1 MMSREYDAIIVGARC
16 AGAPTAVL
24 LARRGYRVLL
34 VDRAAFPSDT
44 MSTHIVHPP
53 GISALKRW
61 GLLDRLASTGCPP
74 ITGYSFDFGPIRIA
88 GSLRP
93 DDGVARAYCPRRTV
107 LDYLLV
113 EAAVAAG
120 AELRERFTAD
130 EVLIENGRVT
140 GVRGHSA
147 GGATVTERAR
157 VVVGADGRHS
167 LVAKAVQAPRYRER
181 PPIAAGYY
189 AYWSGLPAEGFQGY
203 IRPPRAIGVAPT
215 NDGLTMV
222 TVNWPRTEFEAN
234 RRDVEGTFARAFGL
248 VPEFAERARAATRET
263 RIVGTGDLPNFFRRP
278 YGPGWALVG
287 DAGYHK
293 DPITAQGIGDAFRDA
308 EVLAAGLDEA
318 FSGQRGYDDAMA
330 DYQQT
335 RDRRALPMFE
345 FTCDLARLQPPP
357 PELRQLL
364 EAVQTSQEAMD
375 GFVSVIA
382 GTVPVPEFFGP
393 ENTGR
398 IMAGAATGAGS

>member
-1 MMSREYDAIIVGARC
+1 MSPEYDAIIVGARC
-16 AGAPTAVL
+16 AGAPTAML
-24 LARRGYRVLL
+24 LARKGYRVLL
-34 VDRAAFPSDT
+34 VDRATFPSDT
-44 MSTHIVHPP
+44 MSSHIIHPP

-74 ITGYSFDFGPIRIA
+74 MAGYSFDFGPIKIT

-93 DDGVARAYCPRRTV
+93 DDGVATAYCPRRTV

-120 AELRERFTAD
+120 TELRERFTAD
-130 EVLIENGRVT
+130 EVLIEDGRVT
-140 GVRGHSA
+140 GLRGHTA
-147 GGATVTERAR
+147 GGATITERAR

-167 LVAKAVQAPRYRER
+167 LVAKAVQAPRYHER

-222 TVNWPRTEFEAN
+222 TINWPRTEFEAN

-248 VPEFAERARAATRET
+248 VPEFAERLRAATRET
-263 RIVGTGDLPNFFRRP
+263 RIVGTGDLPNFFRKP

-293 DPITAQGIGDAFRDA
+293 DPITAQGISDAFRDA
-308 EVLAAGLDEA
+308 EDLAAALDDA
-318 FSGQRGYDDAMA
+318 LSGRRGFDDAMA
-330 DYQQT
+330 SYQQT
-335 RDRRALPMFE
+335 RDQRALPMYE
-345 FTCDLARLQPPP
+345 FTCDLARLERPP
-357 PELRQLL
+357 PELQRLL
-364 EAVQTSQEAMD
+364 GAVQTSQEAMD
-375 GFVSVIA
+375 AFVSVIA

-393 ENTGR
+393 DNTQR
-398 IMAGAATGAGS
+398 IMAGAATGAPN

>member
-1 MMSREYDAIIVGARC
+1 MSPQYDAIIVGARC
-16 AGAPTAVL
+16 AGAPTAML

-34 VDRAAFPSDT
+34 VDRARFPSDT
-44 MSTHIVHPP
+44 LSTHIVHPP
-53 GISALKRW
+53 GVAALKRW

-74 ITGYSFDFGPIRIA
+74 LASYSFDFGPIKIA
-88 GSLRP
+88 GSPRP
-93 DDGVARAYCPRRTV
+93 EDGVARAYCPRRTV

-130 EVLIENGRVT
+130 EVLIEDARVT
-140 GVRGHSA
+140 GLRGHSA
-147 GGATVTERAR
+147 GGGVVTERAR

-181 PPIAAGYY
+181 PTISTGYY

-203 IRPPRAIGVAPT
+203 IRPPRVIGVAPT

-222 TVNWPRTEFEAN
+222 TVNWPRTEFDAN
-234 RRDVEGTFARAFGL
+234 RRDLEGAFARAFGL
-248 VPEFAERARAATRET
+248 VPELAERLRAATRET
-263 RIVGTGDLPNFFRRP
+263 RIVGTGDLPNFFRKP

-293 DPITAQGIGDAFRDA
+293 DPITAQGISDAFRDA
-308 EVLAAGLDEA
+308 EELAAGLDDA
-318 FSGQRGYDDAMA
+318 LSGRRGFDDAMA
-330 DYQQT
+330 EHQQA
-335 RDRRALPMFE
+335 RDERALPMYE
-345 FTCDLARLQPPP
+345 FTCDLARLEPPP
-357 PELRQLL
+357 PELQRLIG
-364 EAVQTSQEAMD
+364 AVQTSQAAMD
-375 GFVSVIA
+375 GFVSVFA

-393 ENTGR
+393 DNTER
-398 IMAGAATGAGS
+398 IMAGAATAAPS

>member
-1 MMSREYDAIIVGARC
+1 MSPEYDAIIVGARC
-16 AGAPTAVL
+16 AGAPTAML
-24 LARRGYRVLL
+24 LAHKGYRVLL
-34 VDRAAFPSDT
+34 VDRATFPSDT
-44 MSTHIVHPP
+44 MSTHIIHPP

-74 ITGYSFDFGPIRIA
+74 MAGYSFDFGPIKIT

-93 DDGVARAYCPRRTV
+93 DDGVATAYCPRRTV

-120 AELRERFTAD
+120 TELRERFTAD
-130 EVLIENGRVT
+130 EVLIEDGRVT
-140 GVRGHSA
+140 GLHGHTA
-147 GGATVTERAR
+147 GGATITERAR

-167 LVAKAVQAPRYRER
+167 LVAKAGQAPRYHER

-222 TVNWPRTEFEAN
+222 TINWPGTEFEAN

-248 VPEFAERARAATRET
+248 VPEFAERLRAATRET
-263 RIVGTGDLPNFFRRP
+263 RIVGTGDLPNYFRKP

-293 DPITAQGIGDAFRDA
+293 DPITAQGISDAFRDA
-308 EVLAAGLDEA
+308 EGLAAALDDA
-318 FSGQRGYDDAMA
+318 LSGRRGFDDAMA
-330 DYQQT
+330 SYQQT
-335 RDRRALPMFE
+335 RDQRALPMYE
-345 FTCDLARLQPPP
+345 FTCDLARLERPP
-357 PELRQLL
+357 PELQRLL
-364 EAVQTSQEAMD
+364 GAVQTSQEAMD
-375 GFVSVIA
+375 AFVSVIA

-393 ENTGR
+393 DNTQR
-398 IMAGAATGAGS
+398 IMAGAATGAPN

>member
-1 MMSREYDAIIVGARC
+1 MSPRYDAIIVGARC
-16 AGAPTAVL
+16 AGAPTAML
-24 LARRGYRVLL
+24 LARKGYRVLL
-34 VDRAAFPSDT
+34 VDRATFPSDT
-44 MSTHIVHPP
+44 MSTHIIHPP
-53 GISALKRW
+53 GVSALKRW

-74 ITGYSFDFGPIRIA
+74 ITGYSFDFGPIKLV

-93 DDGVARAYCPRRTV
+93 DDGVALAYCPRRTV

-120 AELRERFTAD
+120 TELRERFTAE
-130 EVLIENGRVT
+130 EVLIEDGSVT
-140 GVRGHSA
+140 GLRGHTA

-157 VVVGADGRHS
+157 VVVGADGLHS
-167 LVAKAVQAPRYRER
+167 LVAKAVQAPQYHER
-181 PPIAAGYY
+181 PTISAGYY
-189 AYWSGLPAEGFQGY
+189 AYWSGLPAKGWQGY

-222 TVNWPRTEFEAN
+222 TVNWPRTEFDAN
-234 RRDVEGTFARAFGL
+234 RRDVEGAFARAIGL
-248 VPEFAERARAATRET
+248 VPAFAERLRAATRET
-263 RIVGTGDLPNFFRRP
+263 RIVGTGDLPNYFRKP

-293 DPITAQGIGDAFRDA
+293 DPITAQGISDAFRDA
-308 EVLAAGLDEA
+308 EALAAGLDEA
-318 FSGQRGYDDAMA
+318 LSGRRGYDDALA
-330 DYQQT
+330 SYQQT
-335 RDRRALPMFE
+335 RDQQALPMFD

-357 PELRQLL
+357 PELQRLL

-398 IMAGAATGAGS
+398 IMAGAATGAPS

>member
-1 MMSREYDAIIVGARC
+1 MSPQYDAIIVGTRC
-16 AGAPTAVL
+16 AGAPTAML

-34 VDRAAFPSDT
+34 VDRATFPSDT

-53 GISALKRW
+53 GIAALRRW

-74 ITGYSFDFGPIRIA
+74 ITSYSFDFGPIRIA

-93 DDGVARAYCPRRTV
+93 DDGVATAYCPRRTV

-130 EVLIENGRVT
+130 EVLIEDGRVT
-140 GVRGHSA
+140 GLRGHTA
-147 GGATVTERAR
+147 GGMTITERAR

-167 LVAKAVQAPRYRER
+167 LVAKAVQAPQYHER
-181 PPIAAGYY
+181 PTISAGYY
-189 AYWSGLPAEGFQGY
+189 AYWSGLPAEGWQGY

-222 TVNWPRTEFEAN
+222 TVNWPRTEFDAN
-234 RRDVEGTFARAFGL
+234 RRDVEGAFARAFGL
-248 VPEFAERARAATRET
+248 VPEFAERLRAATRET
-263 RIVGTGDLPNFFRRP
+263 RIVGTGDLPNYFRKP

-293 DPITAQGIGDAFRDA
+293 DPITAQGISDAFRDA
-308 EVLAAGLDEA
+308 EALAAGLDDA
-318 FSGQRGYDDAMA
+318 LSGRRGFDDAMA
-330 DYQQT
+330 EHQQA
-335 RDRRALPMFE
+335 RDERALPMYE
-345 FTCDLARLQPPP
+345 FTCDLARLEPPP
-357 PELRQLL
+357 PELQRLL
-364 EAVQTSQEAMD
+364 GAVHTSQAAMD

-393 ENTGR
+393 ENTER
-398 IMAGAATGAGS
+398 IMAGAATDAPS

>member
-1 MMSREYDAIIVGARC
+1 MSPEYDAIIVGARC
-16 AGAPTAVL
+16 AGAPTAML
-24 LARRGYRVLL
+24 LAHKGYRVLL
-34 VDRAAFPSDT
+34 VDRATFPSDT
-44 MSTHIVHPP
+44 MSTHIIHPP

-74 ITGYSFDFGPIRIA
+74 MAGYSFDFGPIKIT

-93 DDGVARAYCPRRTV
+93 DDGVATAYCLRRTV

-120 AELRERFTAD
+120 TELRERFTAD
-130 EVLIENGRVT
+130 EVLIEDGRVT
-140 GVRGHSA
+140 GLRGHTA
-147 GGATVTERAR
+147 GGATITERAR
-157 VVVGADGRHS
+157 VVVGADGRRS
-167 LVAKAVQAPRYRER
+167 LVAKAVQAPRYHER

-222 TVNWPRTEFEAN
+222 TINWPRTEFEAN

-248 VPEFAERARAATRET
+248 VPEFAERLRAATRET
-263 RIVGTGDLPNFFRRP
+263 RIVGTGDLPNFFRKP

-293 DPITAQGIGDAFRDA
+293 DPITAQGISDAFRDA
-308 EVLAAGLDEA
+308 EDLAAALDDA
-318 FSGQRGYDDAMA
+318 LSGRRGFDDAMA
-330 DYQQT
+330 SYQQT
-335 RDRRALPMFE
+335 RDQRALPMYE
-345 FTCDLARLQPPP
+345 FTCDLARLEPPP
-357 PELRQLL
+357 PELQRLL
-364 EAVQTSQEAMD
+364 GAVQTSQKDMD
-375 GFVSVIA
+375 AFVSVIA

-393 ENTGR
+393 DNTQR
-398 IMAGAATGAGS
+398 IMAGAATGAPN

>member
-1 MMSREYDAIIVGARC
+1 M
-16 AGAPTAVL
+16 L
-24 LARRGYRVLL
+24 LAHKGYCVLL
-34 VDRAAFPSDT
+34 VDRATFPSDT
-44 MSTHIVHPP
+44 MSTHIIHPP

-74 ITGYSFDFGPIRIA
+74 MAGYSFDFGPIKIT

-93 DDGVARAYCPRRTV
+93 DDGVATAYCPRRTV

-113 EAAVAAG
+113 EAAVTAG
-120 AELRERFTAD
+120 TELRERFTAD
-130 EVLIENGRVT
+130 EVLIEDGRVT
-140 GVRGHSA
+140 GLRGHTA
-147 GGATVTERAR
+147 GGATITERAR

-167 LVAKAVQAPRYRER
+167 LVAKAVQAPRYHER

-222 TVNWPRTEFEAN
+222 TINWPGTEFEAN

-248 VPEFAERARAATRET
+248 VPEFAERLRAATRET
-263 RIVGTGDLPNFFRRP
+263 RIVGTGDLPNFFRKP

-293 DPITAQGIGDAFRDA
+293 DPITAQGISDAFRDA
-308 EVLAAGLDEA
+308 EGLAAALDDA
-318 FSGQRGYDDAMA
+318 LSGRRGFDDAMA
-330 DYQQT
+330 SYQQT
-335 RDRRALPMFE
+335 RDQRALPMYE
-345 FTCDLARLQPPP
+345 FTCDLARLERPP
-357 PELRQLL
+357 PELQRLL
-364 EAVQTSQEAMD
+364 GAVQTSQEAMD
-375 GFVSVIA
+375 AFVSVIA

-393 ENTGR
+393 DNTQR
-398 IMAGAATGAGS
+398 IMAGAATGAPN

>member
-1 MMSREYDAIIVGARC
+1 MSPQYDAIIVGARC
-16 AGAPTAVL
+16 AGAPTATL
-24 LARRGYRVLL
+24 LARKGYRVLL
-34 VDRAAFPSDT
+34 VDRATFPSDT
-44 MSTHIVHPP
+44 MSTHIIHPP
-53 GISALKRW
+53 GVAALKRW

-88 GSLRP
+88 GSLQP
-93 DDGVARAYCPRRTV
+93 DDGVATAYCPRRTV

-120 AELRERFTAD
+120 ADLRERFTAD
-130 EVLIENGRVT
+130 EVLIEDGRVT
-140 GVRGHSA
+140 GLRGHTA
-147 GGATVTERAR
+147 GGAAVTERAR

-167 LVAKAVQAPRYRER
+167 LLAKAVQAPRYHER

-189 AYWSGLPAEGFQGY
+189 AYWSGLPAEGFEGY

-234 RRDVEGTFARAFGL
+234 RRDIEGTFARAFEL
-248 VPEFAERARAATRET
+248 VPEFAERVRGATRET
-263 RIVGTGDLPNFFRRP
+263 RIVGTGDLPSYFRKP

-293 DPITAQGIGDAFRDA
+293 DPITAQGISDAFRDA
-308 EVLAAGLDEA
+308 EVLAAGLDDA
-318 FSGQRGYDDAMA
+318 LSGRRGFDDAMA
-330 DYQQT
+330 ERQQA
-335 RDRRALPMFE
+335 RDERALPMYE
-345 FTCDLARLQPPP
+345 FTCDLARLEPPP
-357 PELRQLL
+357 PELQRLL
-364 EAVQTSQEAMD
+364 GAVQTSQEAMS
-375 GFVSVIA
+375 GFVSVFA

-393 ENTGR
+393 DNTER
-398 IMAGAATGAGS
+398 IMAGAATGAPG

>member
-1 MMSREYDAIIVGARC
+1 MSPQYDAIIVGARC
-16 AGAPTAVL
+16 AGAPTAML
-24 LARRGYRVLL
+24 LARKGYRVLL
-34 VDRAAFPSDT
+34 VDRATFPSDT

-53 GISALKRW
+53 GVAALKRW

-74 ITGYSFDFGPIRIA
+74 IASYSFDLGPIKIT

-130 EVLIENGRVT
+130 EVLIDDGRVT
-140 GVRGHSA
+140 GLRGHTA
-147 GGATVTERAR
+147 GGRTITERAR

-167 LVAKAVQAPRYRER
+167 LVAKAVQAPRYHQR
-181 PPIAAGYY
+181 PTLSAGYY
-189 AYWSGLPAEGFQGY
+189 AYWSGLPAEGWQGY

-222 TVNWPRTEFEAN
+222 TVNWPRTEFDAN
-234 RRDVEGTFARAFGL
+234 RRDVEGAFARAFGL
-248 VPEFAERARAATRET
+248 VPGFAERLRAATRET
-263 RIVGTGDLPNFFRRP
+263 RIVGTGDLPNFFHKP

-293 DPITAQGIGDAFRDA
+293 DPITAQGISDAFRDA
-308 EVLAAGLDEA
+308 EALAAGLDDA
-318 FSGQRGYDDAMA
+318 LSGRRGFDDAMA
-330 DYQQT
+330 EHQQA
-335 RDRRALPMFE
+335 RDARALPMYE

-357 PELRQLL
+357 PELQRLL
-364 EAVQTSQEAMD
+364 GAVQTSQAAMD
-375 GFVSVIA
+375 GFVSVMA
-382 GTVPVPEFFGP
+382 GTVSVPEFFGP
-393 ENTGR
+393 ENTQR
-398 IMAGAATGAGS
+398 IMAGTATGAPS

>member
-1 MMSREYDAIIVGARC
+1 MSPEYDAIIVGARC
-16 AGAPTAVL
+16 AGAPTAML
-24 LARRGYRVLL
+24 LARKGYRVLL
-34 VDRAAFPSDT
+34 VDRATFPSDT
-44 MSTHIVHPP
+44 ISTHIIHPP
-53 GISALKRW
+53 GISALQRW

-74 ITGYSFDFGPIRIA
+74 MAGYSFDFGPIKIT

-93 DDGVARAYCPRRTV
+93 DDGVATAYCPRRTV

-120 AELRERFTAD
+120 TELRERFTAD
-130 EVLIENGRVT
+130 EVLIEDGRVT
-140 GVRGHSA
+140 GLRGHTA
-147 GGATVTERAR
+147 GGATITERAR

-167 LVAKAVQAPRYRER
+167 LVAKAVQAPRYHQR

-222 TVNWPRTEFEAN
+222 TINWPRTEFEAN

-248 VPEFAERARAATRET
+248 VPELAGRLRAATRET
-263 RIVGTGDLPNFFRRP
+263 RIVGTGDLPNFFRKP

-293 DPITAQGIGDAFRDA
+293 DPITAQGISDAFRDA
-308 EVLAAGLDEA
+308 EGLAAALDDTL
-318 FSGQRGYDDAMA
+318 SGRRGFDDAMA
-330 DYQQT
+330 SYQQT
-335 RDRRALPMFE
+335 RDQRALPMYE
-345 FTCDLARLQPPP
+345 LTCDLARLEPPP
-357 PELRQLL
+357 PELQRLL
-364 EAVQTSQEAMD
+364 GAVQTSQEAMNA
-375 GFVSVIA
+375 FVSVIA

-393 ENTGR
+393 DNTQR
-398 IMAGAATGAGS
+398 IMAGAATDAPS